1 MKNDV
6 GNKQRWINL
15 HQNAVIDDERLEPPE
30 AVIKMFN
37 DKNSSLTSPSSI
49 ALEVGCGFGRNIKYL
64 LDNHYVNKI
73 IGIDQTEEAIMKADV
88 ILRDYIDNDKC
99 NLYIMDAGKHISF
112 PNNHVDIVFDIMS
125 AITFITDEKDRLQ
138 YWTEIKRILKPGGI
152 FYFYTVRA
160 EGNILDSIEG
170 SIDIDSG
177 TFQRKFDGM
186 KEKSYTEEEIFYFT
200 KGMIKKELSILSNH
214 CRAFGERKFVRPNG
228 FWFGAFVKI

>member
-1 MKNDV
+1 MGNDI
-6 GNKQRWINL
+6 GNRQRWINL
-15 HQNAVIDDERLEPPE
+15 HQNTIIDDERLEPTE
-30 AVIKMFN
+30 AIIKIFN
-37 DKNSSLTSPSSI
+37 DKKDCQISQSFI

-64 LDNHYVNKI
+64 LDNQYVNKI
-73 IGIDQTEEAIMKADV
+73 IGIDQTAEAILQADA
-88 ILRDYIDNDKC
+88 ILKNYIDNDRC
-99 NLYIMDAGKHISF
+99 NLYIMDAGKNISL

-125 AITFITDEKDRLQ
+125 AVTFITDEKERLQ

-186 KEKSYTEEEIFYFT
+186 KEKSYTEEEILLFT
-200 KGMIKKELSILSNH
+200 KGMKKRELSILSNH

-228 FWFGAFVKI
+228 FWFGAFIKQ